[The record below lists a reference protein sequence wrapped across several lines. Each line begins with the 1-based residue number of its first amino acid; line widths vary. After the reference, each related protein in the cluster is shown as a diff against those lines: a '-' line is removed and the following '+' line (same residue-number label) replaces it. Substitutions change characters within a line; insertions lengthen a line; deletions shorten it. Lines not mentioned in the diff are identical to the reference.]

1 MRDMDTKVDW
11 MSEKSDGSDSPNST
25 AVKKKIMQCVEV
37 TQLLSPYLDGA
48 VSGTEMRSLQEH
60 LDGCTACMRE
70 YQELGQTQRML
81 GSLGRV
87 VEPGDLGLKLRLAIS
102 REASAVRRGRY
113 EGFRVRLEDGLKAFM
128 VPATAGLVC
137 AVLIFGLVTTILA
150 MPGQLQ
156 ANNQDVPLVLNTGP
170 ELEQSVFGTNLSSIN
185 ADSLVI
191 EAYVD
196 PSGRVDDYKILSD
209 PGASQQ
215 LLPEVKR
222 MLIFTTFRPAMSMGH
237 PISSRAVLSFS
248 KINVRG

>member
-1 MRDMDTKVDW
+1 MKYVAI
-11 MSEKSDGSDSPNST
+11 KSDSANSDLPKST
-25 AVKKKIMQCVEV
+25 HMRCLKARG
-37 TQLLSPYLDGA
+37 LLSAYLDGA
-48 VSGTEMRSLQEH
+48 VTGTEMQALEEH
-60 LDGCTACMRE
+60 LHSCPACRVE
-70 YQELGQTQRML
+70 YRLLRQTQQL
-81 GSLGRV
+81 LSGVGRV
-87 VEPGDLGLKLRLAIS
+87 QEPADLGLKLRLAIS
-102 REASAVRRGRY
+102 HAAAVGRRGRY
-113 EGFRVRLEDGLKAFM
+113 EGLLVRLEDGLKAFM

-137 AVLIFGLVTTILA
+137 AMLIFGFIAAILA

-170 ELEQSVFGTNLSSIN
+170 ELEQSVFGTNLSSMN

-196 PSGRVDDYKILSD
+196 QHGRVDDYRILSD

-248 KINVRG
+248 KISVRG